1 MRFWIPAA
9 TAVAFGVAAAGFAA
23 TTAVSPPSA
32 RALMTHPV
40 RQAASPPAAQQ
51 TRYIVRFKGAPVP
64 LYAGSGTR
72 SPLGASRGVRR
83 TEAFT
88 PAELS
93 YARDLKARHT
103 EFLQRAAGLLKR
115 PLTPHFTYRYALN
128 GMSVSLTRAEAVRL
142 ANLPDVASVE
152 PVRYLRPSAAQAT
165 DTGASRAWIDTTAV
179 WALPTATTDAGPD
192 TEGEGIVVAD
202 IDTGINSAND
212 SFAAMGPVD
221 GYAVQ
226 DPLGSG
232 HYLGVCDP
240 TNTDQA
246 AKKPSFFACNDKL
259 IGAYTYTSGKND
271 PNSPEDSEGHGSHTA
286 STAAGD
292 LVSADLNGAQVP
304 LSGVAPHANLIVYD
318 VCDPTDTCATD
329 KIVAAI
335 NQVIKDKTALAKTAG
350 FKGMVLNLSIG
361 GGGNPYVNAM
371 PQALLAASEAGIY
384 VAAAGGNG
392 GPSSTVAGDSTLL
405 YPVEHMGP
413 WVTTVAASTHDG
425 TFSNRITAAGG
436 ANPPATLTGTGVT
449 RSLPAAPI
457 VYAGDYHYPSDYDYS
472 AHLDPDAV
480 YAPKTAPTTP
490 AEIAQAERE
499 CDFPFPPNTFPG
511 GAIVVC
517 DRGTIARVQKAV
529 NVSYDWTAH
538 PGQYT
543 SGTAGAAGY
552 VLANTTDMNTMYD
565 DSYVVPG
572 VQLDYQDG
580 QALKNWLV
588 ANPGSDPSSPTNPPN
603 PALTATI
610 GGAVQSHDPAQADF
624 IAGFSS
630 RGPAGTVFDNLVK
643 PDLAAPGVN
652 VLAATSNPAYTDG
665 ASGGANQPQSYAFM
679 NGTSMATPHVTGA
692 GALLMQLHPAWTP
705 AEIKSALMLTAVV
718 TPLRDACASLD
729 ADQVCVAGNAVP
741 SPQVRG
747 AGRID
752 IDHAAR
758 TGLIMNIAA
767 DDYDAANPLKDGDL
781 TALNLPSLANNDC
794 VLTCRW
800 TRTFTSALAGVTASY
815 AVSVSGATSG
825 LDVTVS
831 PTAFTLAPG
840 ASRTVTFTADVAGLP
855 VKQWAFAQIDVASN
869 DNGDDGQPIPPM
881 HLPLAVE
888 PQPPMPTM
896 AVMPASLSLSVKQGQ
911 AASAT
916 LNIADT
922 GPGDL
927 DWNLATSGNSATV
940 AVWDQPWKGS
950 TGGFPSAVYTGD
962 GHGIYSA
969 DHFSM
974 PVAGTVT
981 KISADGFAQSADQT
995 HVTVSQ
1001 DATAID
1007 WYIYEDAGGQPVG
1020 NPENGLNDYIWHYH
1034 STPTGAG
1041 IDTTAGD
1048 YHGGIVLDLAAA
1060 GQAPVQ
1066 LKKGKY
1072 WLIVDV
1078 TFGGSYSDKSA
1089 PSWYWFV
1096 SKKVDDASTGAL
1108 ILDPGKLLK
1117 QGAEIYTAGSSLAY
1131 TLTGTFN
1138 CSSNNLAGLHFSERS
1153 GTIKAG
1159 SAQNVDVTFDAGT
1172 TAPGSYTAPL
1182 CVTGNDPHNPVAAVP
1197 LSVTVTSAPITP
1209 GDKTASGGGGGAVG
1223 WFVLLL
1229 WSLAAGAAFTTWR
1242 GK

>member
-9 TAVAFGVAAAGFAA
+9 TGVAFGVAAAGFAA
-23 TTAVSPPSA
+23 TTAVPPPSA
-32 RALMTHPV
+32 HALMTQPI
-40 RQAASPPAAQQ
+40 RQAASPPAAQR

-72 SPLGASRGVRR
+72 SPLNATPDARR

-88 PAELS
+88 STELS

-103 EFLQRAAGLLKR
+103 EFLQRAGGLLKR

-128 GMSVSLTRAEAVRL
+128 GMSVSLSRAEAVRL

-152 PVRYLRPSAAQAT
+152 PVRYLRLSAAQAD
-165 DTGASRAWIDTTAV
+165 DTGASRAWIDAPAV
-179 WALPTATTDAGPD
+179 WALSTATTAD

-212 SFAAMGPVD
+212 SFAAVGPVD

-232 HYLGVCDP
+232 NYLGVCDP
-240 TNTDQA
+240 TNIDQT

-271 PNSPEDSEGHGSHTA
+271 PHSPEDSEGHGSHTA
-286 STAAGD
+286 STAAGN
-292 LVSADLNGAQVP
+292 LVDADLNGAQVP

-335 NQVIKDKTALAKTAG
+335 NQAIKDKTALAKTAG

-371 PQALLAASEAGIY
+371 PQALLSASEAGIY

-392 GPSSTVAGDSTLL
+392 GPSNTMAGDSTLL

-425 TFSNRITAAGG
+425 LFSNSITAAGG
-436 ANPPATLTGTGVT
+436 TNPPGTLTGTGVT
-449 RSLPAAPI
+449 GSLPAAPI

-472 AHLDPDAV
+472 AHLDPNAV
-480 YAPKTAPTTP
+480 YAPKTAPTTA

-517 DRGTIARVQKAV
+517 DRGTIARVQKAI
-529 NVSYDWTAH
+529 NVSYDWNAH

-552 VLANTTDMNTMYD
+552 VLANTADMNTMYD

-580 QALKNWLV
+580 LTLKNWLV
-588 ANPGSDPSSPTNPPN
+588 ANPGTGGGASPTNPFN
-603 PALTATI
+603 PALTAAI
-610 GGAVQSHDPAQADF
+610 GGAVQSHDPTQADF

-630 RGPAGTVFDNLVK
+630 RGPAGSVFDNLVK

-665 ASGGANQPQSYAFM
+665 VSGGLDQPQSYAFM

-692 GALLMQLHPAWTP
+692 GALLMQRHPAWTP
-705 AEIKSALMLTAVV
+705 AAIKSALMLTTVV

-729 ADQVCVAGNAVP
+729 ADQICVAGNSVP

-752 IDHAAR
+752 IGRATR
-758 TGLIMNIAA
+758 SGLIMNIAG
-767 DDYDAANPLKDGDL
+767 DDYDTADPVKNGDL
-781 TALNLPSLANNDC
+781 TTLNLPSLANNDC
-794 VLTCRW
+794 VLTCQW
-800 TRTFTSALAGVTASY
+800 TRTFTSTLGGATASY
-815 AVSVSGATSG
+815 TVAAADATSG
-825 LDVTVS
+825 LNVTVS

-840 ASRTVTFTADVAGLP
+840 ASRTVTFTADVAALP
-855 VKQWAFAQIDVASN
+855 VKQWAFAQINVSTSG
-869 DNGDDGQPIPPM
+869 NGDDGQPIPPM

-888 PQPPMPTM
+888 PQPPTPTM
-896 AVMPASLSLSVKQGQ
+896 AVTPANLSLSVKQGQ
-911 AASAT
+911 SASAT
-916 LNIADT
+916 LNVADT
-922 GPGDL
+922 GLGDL
-927 DWNLATSGNSATV
+927 NWSLATTGDSATIS
-940 AVWDQPWKGS
+940 VWDQPWKGS
-950 TGGFPSAVYTGD
+950 TGGFPSDKYTGD

-981 KISADGFAQSADQT
+981 KIATDGFAQSADQKQ
-995 HVTVSQ
+995 VTVSQ

-1007 WYIYEDAGGQPVG
+1007 WYIYEDAGGRPVG
-1020 NPENGLNDYIWHYH
+1020 NPENGLDDYIWHYH

-1041 IDTTAGD
+1041 INTTAGD

-1060 GQAPVQ
+1060 GQVPVQ
-1066 LKKGKY
+1066 LDKGKY

-1117 QGAEIYTAGSSLAY
+1117 QGATMYTAGASLAY

-1138 CSSNNLAGLHFSERS
+1138 CSSNNLAGLNFSERS

-1159 SAQNVDVTFDAGT
+1159 SAQNVDVTFDAST
-1172 TAPGSYTAPL
+1172 TAPGTYTAPL
-1182 CVTGNDPHNPVAAVP
+1182 CVTGNDPQNPIAAVP
-1197 LSVTVTSAPITP
+1197 LSVTVTTAPVAA
-1209 GDKTASGGGGGAVG
+1209 GDKTTSGGGGAVG
-1223 WFVLLL
+1223 WLVLLL
-1229 WSLAAGAAFTTWR
+1229 WSLAAAAGFTRRHGT
-1242 GK
+1242 